1 MRLRSQLALVTS
13 HSKQITTYSFS
24 LRLTQRRGGFG
35 LGWVYRTCCP
45 CGGRRATGVRGARS
59 KGRGVG
65 GRSGRGCVRSE
76 FTSHVLA
83 TRPFLAGRV
92 SFLKAAK
99 QGPSTHRYGRRRR
112 LAVTLFI
119 CTAANN
125 NANSTRS
132 ERLLL
137 FFICTK

>member
-1 MRLRSQLALVTS
+1 M
-13 HSKQITTYSFS
+13 
-24 LRLTQRRGGFG
+24 
-35 LGWVYRTCCP
+35 
-45 CGGRRATGVRGARS
+45 
-59 KGRGVG
+59 
-65 GRSGRGCVRSE
+65 RSE

-99 QGPSTHRYGRRRR
+99 HGPSTHRYAWRRR

-125 NANSTRS
+125 NAKSTRS

-137 FFICTK
+137 FFLYGLSNNVRLVAWSFECVYSSFRYSCSVLVFPVQCCVLFLFYSFFCPVYVGI

>member
-1 MRLRSQLALVTS
+1 M
-13 HSKQITTYSFS
+13 
-24 LRLTQRRGGFG
+24 
-35 LGWVYRTCCP
+35 
-45 CGGRRATGVRGARS
+45 
-59 KGRGVG
+59 
-65 GRSGRGCVRSE
+65 RSE

-125 NANSTRS
+125 NANSTPS

-137 FFICTK
+137 FFLYELSNIVR